1 MLSRAALLFVI
12 VASSSCVHTKPAPVA
27 TGPTAGRW
35 VAGGAVAP
43 TGVLAANDPITT
55 DGDKYR
61 VILENDQVRVLR
73 YQDKPGAKTHSHY
86 HARFVLYALGPFQ
99 RRLTFGNGTTKTR
112 GFRTGDVI
120 FMPAQTHIGE
130 NIGTTDTDVLIVELK
145 PPRPANP
152 KP

>member
-12 VASSSCVHTKPAPVA
+12 VASSSCMQTRAAPATPA
-27 TGPTAGRW
+27 PTAGAW
-35 VAGGAVAP
+35 VAGGGAA
-43 TGVLAANDPITT
+43 TRVLAANDPITT

-120 FMPAQTHIGE
+120 YMPAQTHIGE
-130 NIGTTDTDVLIVELK
+130 NIGTTDTDVLIVEIK
-145 PPRPANP
+145 TPSTAAA
-152 KP
+152 KH